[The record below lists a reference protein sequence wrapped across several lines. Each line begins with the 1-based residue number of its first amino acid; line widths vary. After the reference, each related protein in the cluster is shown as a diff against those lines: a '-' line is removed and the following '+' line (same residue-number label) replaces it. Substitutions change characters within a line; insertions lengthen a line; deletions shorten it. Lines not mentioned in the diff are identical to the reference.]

1 MKSQYYRQ
9 TQQTSQN
16 TYEKPVNSCG
26 LPSSSCNPDGPK
38 ERQEPLKPRHQLGI
52 DPCGKVTNRSL
63 VGSAPSLKR
72 QDERVDGSYDSQ
84 DEETQRNDPKRS
96 AEDA

>member
-1 MKSQYYRQ
+1 MKSPSIAVASRVLRVTQ
-9 TQQTSQN
+9 TAQGTSG
-16 TYEKPVNSCG
+16 T
-26 LPSSSCNPDGPK
+26 
-38 ERQEPLKPRHQLGI
+38 LKPRHQLGI

-72 QDERVDGSYDSQ
+72 QDERVDGSYGSQ